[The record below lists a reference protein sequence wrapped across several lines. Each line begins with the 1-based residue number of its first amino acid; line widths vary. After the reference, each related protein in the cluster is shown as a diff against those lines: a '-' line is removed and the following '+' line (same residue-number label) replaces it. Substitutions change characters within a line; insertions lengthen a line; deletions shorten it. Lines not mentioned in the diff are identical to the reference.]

1 MKSLRVFLHGFVLTL
16 INIGAILVGF
26 GIYHLLKPVSQI
38 AVQAPS
44 AAILCIIAFLLW
56 GLLVRRLSAGN
67 LSLRGRGEFA
77 RTFLLALL
85 WSPVIFV
92 PLHYIGRGYLTSFGN
107 IRAMWLFQIP
117 TNLLALVVV
126 KRWVRAEEE

>member
-1 MKSLRVFLHGFVLTL
+1 MKTLRVFLHGFVLTL
-16 INIGAILVGF
+16 INIGSILVGF

-85 WSPVIFV
+85 WSPTIFI

-117 TNLLALVVV
+117 TNFLALGVV
-126 KRWVRAEEE
+126 KRWVRAEEG